1 MLIFEKIYNN
11 FFNKAHKTDKLGKK
25 IWSLNFKISEILL
38 QKKLTK
44 EDLISMSK
52 GKNVLNNFPQNYLKQ
67 SMEIS
72 DLSNF
77 NISIEE
83 LYNLLNNLKVNIKY
97 KNDIISIKK
106 IENYLKEIEHITMKI
121 EKINKIIK

>member
-1 MLIFEKIYNN
+1 
-11 FFNKAHKTDKLGKK
+11 
-25 IWSLNFKISEILL
+25 
-38 QKKLTK
+38 
-44 EDLISMSK
+44 MSK